1 MQIIDTTKLE
11 LRLNNH
17 FRNALI
23 TLRRRTSVPTMNILC
38 RWALCV
44 SLAEPTKPRVIEEKI
59 DSQSNPTEARGIEIR
74 WETFSG
80 KDAEIYLSL
89 LKQRCLS
96 EGRTIDAEN
105 IQQTMK
111 QHVERGLGYLV
122 NDVNGL
128 SDLISKAA

>member
-1 MQIIDTTKLE
+1 MQIIDTAKLE

-23 TLRRRTSVPTMNILC
+23 RLRKRTSVPTMNILC

-44 SLAEPTKPRVIEEKI
+44 SLVEPTKPRAIEEKNEL
-59 DSQSNPTEARGIEIR
+59 QSNPTEARGIEIR

-111 QHVERGLGYLV
+111 LHVERGIGYLV

-128 SDLISKAA
+128 SDLISKVA

>member
-23 TLRRRTSVPTMNILC
+23 TLRKRTGVPTMNILC

-44 SLAEPTKPRVIEEKI
+44 SLAEPTKPRTIEEKT
-59 DSQSNPTEARGIEIR
+59 DSQSNSAEARGIEIR

-111 QHVERGLGYLV
+111 LHVERGLGYLV

-128 SDLISKAA
+128 SDLISKVA